1 MKYAI
6 LAASFAIAASFGSS
20 AQAAPVALGGLKLE
34 AITGDAVQK
43 VWHCRRWSGG
53 WGCGRGWRRDRY
65 HRQWTGY
72 TR

>member
-43 VWHCRRWSGG
+43 VWHCR
-53 WGCGRGWRRDRY
+53 C
-65 HRQWTGY
+65 
-72 TR
+72 